1 MFGGKGQQTRQCL
14 LLARPFQHQQL
25 VEEVLQA
32 RFILAGGEGGNQLG
46 KGRQL
51 DPLEQRQDGRDG
63 TKTVHRLI
71 GGEGKHQLGL
81 VVGILV
87 VAIGGLGRDAGGLLL
102 GKARFGLRL
111 ARVYLDGEG
120 LLGAQHLEQE
130 RQAAKTGLGGFTQYG
145 GGGALYQGRELLR
158 LPGQHYLG
166 AAVGVGTH
174 PQLGLGFARRIG
186 DAEQGGE
193 GVMAAPVVALNRIL
207 H

>member
-1 MFGGKGQQTRQCL
+1 MHL
-14 LLARPFQHQQL
+14 
-25 VEEVLQA
+25 
-32 RFILAGGEGGNQLG
+32 N
-46 KGRQL
+46 
-51 DPLEQRQDGRDG
+51 
-63 TKTVHRLI
+63 
-71 GGEGKHQLGL
+71 
-81 VVGILV
+81 
-87 VAIGGLGRDAGGLLL
+87 
-102 GKARFGLRL
+102 
-111 ARVYLDGEG
+111 GEG

-130 RQAAKTGLGGFTQYG
+130 RQAAETGLGGLAQHG

-174 PQLGLGFARRIG
+174 PELGLGLARRIG